1 MYQCKRYDHR
11 LAPSEMWVEFGKV
24 CVYTKAAAH
33 VIVDVQAAL
42 TTAHT
47 VGLVP
52 INPLRV
58 HDSR

>member
-1 MYQCKRYDHR
+1 MGQTVTN
-11 LAPSEMWVEFGKV
+11 LATAAVDDGKV